1 MAPIDPVRLS
11 KTMAYLLRHRPE
23 HGNLRPDDDGWV
35 PVERLC
41 AAVARLLRVDVPV
54 DEVRWVVEAAEIR
67 RFEIEGSRIRAASPK
82 KRSNIPDI
90 LYHAIHESLLPD
102 AKAAG
107 RLTGTEGRPLFLSPS
122 EAQAWRVAHRMED
135 GGGTVLVVD
144 ASRARR
150 HGARFVKNRRNALY
164 VAEHINLR
172 DVLNLQPNYGV
183 QLSAGG
189 IPLALGPRGEWRLAL
204 VRVTRRSGVTWEV
217 AKGKLE
223 PGESPEHTAIR
234 EVQEEMGLAVPLDVV
249 HDLGSVRYG
258 FVAPGGL
265 PRLKTIFLYFL
276 RPLASP
282 DHFTPAEREGIG
294 AVRWFDVDSAARAVR
309 HGSLVP
315 VLRHARDLLIDGVVS
330 REGLPT
336 VTTHLAELDVPPG

>member
-1 MAPIDPVRLS
+1 MSPIDPVRLS

-35 PVERLC
+35 PIERLC
-41 AAVARLLRVDVPV
+41 NAVARLLRASVTV
-54 DEVRWVVEAAEIR
+54 EAVREVVEQSDVR
-67 RFEIEGSRIRAASPK
+67 RFEIEGPRIRAASPK
-82 KRSNIPDI
+82 GRSSVPDI
-90 LYHAIHESLLPD
+90 LYHAIATAQVAD
-102 AKAAG
+102 VRAAG
-107 RLTGTEGRPLFLSPS
+107 RLTGGEGRPLFLSAN
-122 EAQAWRVAHRMED
+122 EAHAWRVAHRMEE
-135 GGGTVLVVD
+135 GRGTVLVID
-144 ASRARR
+144 AARARR
-150 HGARFVKNRRNALY
+150 HGARFAKNRRNGLY
-164 VAEHINLR
+164 ATEHLHIR
-172 DVLNLQPNYGV
+172 DVLNLQPHYGV

-204 VRVTRRSGVTWEV
+204 VKVSRRSGVTWEV

-223 PGESPEHTAIR
+223 PGESPEQTAVR
-234 EVQEEMGLAVPLDVV
+234 EVCEEMGIEVPLEVL

-282 DHFTPAEREGIG
+282 DSFCPAEREGIG

-315 VLRHARDLLIDGVVS
+315 VMRHARDLLIDGVVP

-336 VTTHLAELDVPPG
+336 VTTHLAEQDAERP